1 MTNAGWDSG
10 FAHATRV
17 DENRKEWT
25 CEMSIPAAAM
35 GVASIRPRMEWRI
48 NFFRC
53 DGVGEI
59 RQRRL
64 LAWSPPLEDSFHVPS
79 RFGTILFQ
87 P

>member
-1 MTNAGWDSG
+1 
-10 FAHATRV
+10 
-17 DENRKEWT
+17 
-25 CEMSIPAAAM
+25 MSIPAAAI
-35 GVASIRPRMEWRI
+35 GIASIRPGMERRI

-64 LAWSPPLEDSFHVPS
+64 LAWSPPLEDSFHIPS